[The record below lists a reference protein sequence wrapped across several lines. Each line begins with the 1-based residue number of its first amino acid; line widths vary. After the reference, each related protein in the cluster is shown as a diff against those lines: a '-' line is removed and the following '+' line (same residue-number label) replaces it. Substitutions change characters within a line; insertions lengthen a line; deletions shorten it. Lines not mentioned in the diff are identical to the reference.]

1 MKKILSFILAALLC
15 VGLCLPAFAA
25 APTATF
31 SDDLRTVYFNEAEY
45 IRFDAEYYDDY
56 TYEKLNVK
64 IGDSQKA
71 EIKEAKLYA
80 DKGVIV
86 IKGKFKYT
94 DGSEMTAYYVKSDVY
109 SDVEKIVNGKNVEA
123 VIDFVNVSDITVTTG
138 ALKSGDKKTFLIEN
152 TTLTFEVSAYAAD
165 GIAKFT
171 IGLIAVY
178 DGAYYYFD
186 YAENA
191 KSLGLCLSPWA
202 YVIDENH
209 PLYRQIDASV
219 QKYYNTGFGFLYS
232 DNLVNIIAI
241 ISLLLM
247 FFIAPAVIAVIFTV
261 KAIIKK
267 GTYRKIYIVIASLSA
282 ALLIVSVIISVII

>member
-1 MKKILSFILAALLC
+1 M
-15 VGLCLPAFAA
+15 GLCLPALAA

-31 SDDLRTVYFNEAEY
+31 SDDLRTVYFNETEYLRFNAEY
-45 IRFDAEYYDDY
+45 LVDNTRQMV
-56 TYEKLNVK
+56 NVK
-64 IGDSQKA
+64 ISESQKT
-71 EIKEAKLYA
+71 EIKEAKLYS
-80 DKGVIV
+80 DYKNCVIRGV
-86 IKGKFKYT
+86 FKYA
-94 DGSEMTAYYVKSDVY
+94 DGTELTAYYIKKDAY
-109 SDVEKIVNGKNVEA
+109 SDAEKIINGKNVEA
-123 VIDFVNVSDITVTTG
+123 VIDFVNVPDITVTTG

-191 KSLGLCLSPWA
+191 KSFGLCLSPWA

-232 DNLVNIIAI
+232 DDLVNIIAI
-241 ISLLLM
+241 ISLLLI
-247 FFIAPAVIAVIFTV
+247 FVIAPAVIAVIFTV